1 VNKLSPLA
9 VALAIASL
17 AALAPTAADA
27 QAPAALNQAKMLF
40 NAGSQAYDLAH
51 YDVAIQAFEGAYK
64 LVPRPAILFA
74 IAQAAR
80 KEWVATQQVAPLR
93 KAVETY
99 RAYLA
104 AEKDGPRAAEAVT
117 ALADLQPE
125 LDARDKTNGAAP
137 TPAPAPAP
145 PEAAPTRI
153 LVSVEAPDATISMDG
168 AASTPAPLIADVA
181 PGKHHVRIA
190 APGFFD
196 EEHDVVAILGT
207 LVPFDFSPTERPG
220 IARIVADDGSDVAV
234 DGRPVGKTPLTRPL
248 EVTPGAHLIA
258 VTKRGYDGFSYSATF
273 ARGETVT
280 IPVHYTRSS
289 ERITSYV
296 FFGATG
302 VAALTGAAF
311 TIVSLSE
318 QSRAQN
324 VLTAQGQGNIQA
336 SDIATYGSAVDAR
349 NRWRAAAEISFGAG
363 VALLA
368 TGAVLY
374 FFDQP
379 SMAPVVEGPEQAP
392 KPVPVKATPSMEMG
406 AAPMIGPGLYGV
418 GLTGRF

>member
-1 VNKLSPLA
+1 VKKLAPI
-9 VALAIASL
+9 ALAF
-17 AALAPTAADA
+17 AALAAFAPRVADA

-80 KEWVATQQVAPLR
+80 KEWVATQQTAPLR

-125 LDARDKTNGAAP
+125 LDARDKSNGS
-137 TPAPAPAP
+137 APAP
-145 PEAAPTRI
+145 PPTSTEATPTRI
-153 LVSVEAPDATISMDG
+153 LVSVEAPDAMISMDG
-168 AASTPAPLIADVA
+168 GAPARAPLISDVA
-181 PGKHHVRIA
+181 AGKHHVHIT
-190 APGFFD
+190 APGFYD
-196 EEHDVVAILGT
+196 EEHDVVAVANA
-207 LVPFDFSPTERPG
+207 LVPFDFSPNERPA
-220 IARIVADDGSDVAV
+220 IARVVAEDGSEIAI
-234 DGRPVGKTPLTRPL
+234 DGRPVGKTPLPRPL
-248 EVTPGAHLIA
+248 EIAPGAHLIA

-273 ARGETVT
+273 GRGETVT
-280 IPVHYTRSS
+280 IPVKYERSS
-289 ERITSYV
+289 ERIASYA
-296 FFGATG
+296 FLGAAG
-302 VAALTGAAF
+302 VGAITGAVF
-311 TIVSLSE
+311 TIVSFSE

-324 VLTAQGQGNIQA
+324 VLTAQAKGNIQS
-336 SDIATYGSAVDAR
+336 SDLSTYASAVDAR
-349 NRWRAAAEISFGAG
+349 DRWKGAAEISFGAG
-363 VALLA
+363 AALLA

-379 SMAPVVEGPEQAP
+379 SMTAAVQGPEQPAP
-392 KPVPVKATPSMEMG
+392 KPAPQKATPSMEMG
-406 AAPMIGPGLYGV
+406 AAPMIGPGLYGL
-418 GLTGRF
+418 GLRGSF

>member
-1 VNKLSPLA
+1 MNRLSPLA
-9 VALAIASL
+9 VAFAIASL
-17 AALAPTAADA
+17 AAFAPTAADA

-125 LDARDKTNGAAP
+125 LDARDKTSG
-137 TPAPAPAP
+137 PAPAPASAP

-153 LVSVEAPDATISMDG
+153 LVSVEATDATISMDG
-168 AASTPAPLIADVA
+168 APPTRAPLIADVA
-181 PGKHHVRIA
+181 PGKHHVRIS
-190 APGFFD
+190 APGYFD

-207 LVPFDFSPTERPG
+207 LVPFDFSPAERPG

-280 IPVHYTRSS
+280 IPVHYTRST

-324 VLTAQGQGNIQA
+324 VLTAQGRGNIQA
-336 SDIATYGSAVDAR
+336 SDIATYDSAVDAR
-349 NRWRAAAEISFGAG
+349 NRWRSAAEISFGAG
-363 VALLA
+363 GALLA
-368 TGAVLY
+368 TAAVLY

-392 KPVPVKATPSMEMG
+392 KPAPLKATPSMEMG
-406 AAPMIGPGLYGV
+406 AAPLIGPGLYGV